1 MTQEEFNEML
11 RTALEEHVTIE
22 CNNNGEHIHVSI
34 YFDDEEICDGSCES
48 ECY

>member
-11 RTALEEHVTIE
+11 ITALQEHVTIK
-22 CNNNGEHIHVSI
+22 CYNNGVHIHVRV